1 MATNFRHCVNV
12 STLTELTELK
22 PEIRKRVEPNGFIT
36 FCYMIAEQDT
46 FNGMPARECRGITFD
61 SNGNLAGLPL
71 HKFFNVG
78 EREETQEHNLKWDQ
92 VTAVFE
98 KIDGSLIH
106 TVNDNGNLLLKSK
119 KTFDSA
125 VAVAATQW
133 LNERPILK
141 RHITDIV
148 NDGLTLIF
156 EWVSPEHRIVIRH
169 PEQKLI
175 LLHVRNHE
183 TGHYADPNSLAALAR
198 VIGLEYRPV
207 VTEFHVDGV
216 FDYTLMKNALET
228 RKDIE
233 GWVIQFNNHEMVKA
247 KTKWYLDLHHAITFV
262 RERDIAKMVA
272 NETVDDYKSFLSSNG
287 ESIEPVLAIEHQVVT
302 MLTYIE
308 KEIREI
314 VEADKELSRKDFA
327 IKHKKHQRFG
337 LLMSAYLGQ
346 DIDLK
351 DYFMKNLIQE
361 FSLEV
366 VDITP
371 VVTDTE

>member
-1 MATNFRHCVNV
+1 MTTIFQYSVNID
-12 STLTELTELK
+12 TLTELSQQK
-22 PEIRKRVEPNGFIT
+22 PEIRKRVEPNGFVT

-46 FNGMPARECRGITFD
+46 FNGMTARECRGITFD

-119 KTFDSA
+119 KTFDSD
-125 VAVAATQW
+125 VAIAAMKW
-133 LNERPILK
+133 LNERPIIK
-141 RHITDIV
+141 QHIIDV
-148 NDGLTLIF
+148 MKDGYTLIF

-169 PEQKLI
+169 PEPKLI

-183 TGHYADPNSLAALAR
+183 TGYYAGPNTLASLAS

-262 RERDIAKMVA
+262 RERDIAKMVI
-272 NETVDDYKSFLSSNG
+272 NETIDDYKAFLSANG
-287 ESIEPVLAIEHQVVT
+287 ESLAPVLEIEHKVVSL
-302 MLTYIE
+302 LTCIE

-346 DIDLK
+346 DVDLK

-366 VDITP
+366 VDIAP